1 MLLVFSKA
9 SNGQDKE
16 DPLSQF
22 NESNELFNYITQI
35 CKKRIIKKKKKVLL
49 FKTRSTY
56 IVPRETHI
64 PINPNDEHNKPHHPK
79 LIAQREIYIYIYI
92 YI

>member
-22 NESNELFNYITQI
+22 NESNELFNYIKQI
-35 CKKRIIKKKKKVLL
+35 CKKKITIII
-49 FKTRSTY
+49 
-56 IVPRETHI
+56 IVAFQGSGCHIPRETHI
-64 PINPNDEHNKPHHPK
+64 PINPNDTTKP
-79 LIAQREIYIYIYI
+79 ITQN
-92 YI
+92 

>member
-35 CKKRIIKKKKKVLL
+35 CKKKKKEKRVA
-49 FKTRSTY
+49 FQDQGH
-56 IVPRETHI
+56 IPRETHI
-64 PINPNDEHNKPHHPK
+64 PINPNDQHNKTHHPK
-79 LIAQREIYIYIYI
+79 LIAQIYIYIYI
-92 YI
+92 

>member
-22 NESNELFNYITQI
+22 KESNELINYITQI
-35 CKKRIIKKKKKVLL
+35 CKIIIIIIIII
-49 FKTRSTY
+49 
-56 IVPRETHI
+56 IVAFQGSGCHIPRETHI
-64 PINPNDEHNKPHHPK
+64 PINPNDTTKP
-79 LIAQREIYIYIYI
+79 ITQN
-92 YI
+92 

>member
-22 NESNELFNYITQI
+22 NESNELFNYIKQI
-35 CKKRIIKKKKKVLL
+35 CKKKIIIIIIIII
-49 FKTRSTY
+49 
-56 IVPRETHI
+56 IVAFQGSGCHIPRETHI
-64 PINPNDEHNKPHHPK
+64 PINPNDTTKP
-79 LIAQREIYIYIYI
+79 ITQN
-92 YI
+92 

>member
-16 DPLSQF
+16 DPSSQF

-35 CKKRIIKKKKKVLL
+35 CKKKKKKKKKKKELV
-49 FKTRSTY
+49 FKTKDTY
-56 IVPRETHI
+56 QEKPTYPLTQMTNTTK
-64 PINPNDEHNKPHHPK
+64 PITQN
-79 LIAQREIYIYIYI
+79 
-92 YI
+92 